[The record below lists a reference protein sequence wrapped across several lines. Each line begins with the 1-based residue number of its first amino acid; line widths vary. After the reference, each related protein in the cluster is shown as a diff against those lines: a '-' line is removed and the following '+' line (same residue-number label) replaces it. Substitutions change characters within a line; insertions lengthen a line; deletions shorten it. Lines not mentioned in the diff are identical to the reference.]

1 MRRANAQLQSDRRTE
16 ILDAAERCFARSGF
30 HQASMQDI
38 CAEAGM
44 SPGNLYRYFRSKE
57 ALIAGIS
64 ERNRA
69 DAAASFARVGDAP
82 DFFAALA
89 GLARHHLVERTDS
102 EVGLCAEIMAESRR
116 NPDVAHLYQDIE
128 HDIKTRIA
136 AMLRRAA
143 ERGEIRADL
152 DIEAAATVLM
162 VLGDG
167 MSWRRSVENGFD
179 PERILPLILQMVHC
193 LLAKPGDCS
202 KKTLEAAQ

>member
-102 EVGLCAEIMAESRR
+102 EVGLCAEIMSESRR

-167 MSWRRSVENGFD
+167 MSWRRSVEKGFD